1 VWVIV
6 GIRERS
12 RPMRPPLRHPRSHS
26 LAAMAAVT
34 LTVALASVPAAAL
47 ATGRTVALATG
58 QAPRHPAKVIEVYPA
73 RHALAKALD
82 QALPGDTLN
91 IHTGRYREH
100 VDVST
105 PDLTMQAA
113 GDGRVVVDARCR
125 ANDTIY
131 VTANGVTVDGLTVVG
146 AAEGFGSFPS
156 EIGLQSV
163 DQTGLI
169 ENSVFKNTCD
179 AEYGI
184 QVFQSGSIVI
194 RNNRTSGFSDSGI
207 YIGAISNTPN
217 GPLIVAGNRSEN
229 SHQGIIVEDSSGG
242 TIQVTDNG
250 VDGNFDAGIFL
261 HNSDG
266 VLINHNVVRDN
277 GRAGID
283 LDPTSD
289 TNRVVRNVS
298 MGHTYD
304 LENEGGT
311 GNCFKRNSY
320 DTSLGDISC

>member
-1 VWVIV
+1 M
-6 GIRERS
+6 RRAFRLS
-12 RPMRPPLRHPRSHS
+12 RTQGLVATALVVMALV
-26 LAAMAAVT
+26 AAPA
-34 LTVALASVPAAAL
+34 AAAL
-47 ATGRTVALATG
+47 ARPATAHG
-58 QAPRHPAKVIEVYPA
+58 VGVVIEVFPG

-82 QALPGDTLN
+82 QATPGDILN
-91 IHTGRYREH
+91 IHAGRYREH
-100 VDVST
+100 VQVST
-105 PDLTMQAA
+105 PDLTLQAA
-113 GDGRVVVDARCR
+113 GDGKVVVDARCK

-131 VTANGVTVDGLTVVG
+131 VTANGVTIDGLTVVG
-146 AAEGFGSFPS
+146 ADEGFGSFPS

-169 ENSVFKNTCD
+169 ENSVFKDTCD

-194 RNNRTSGFSDSGI
+194 RDNRTFGFSDSGI
-207 YIGAISNTPN
+207 YIGAISSTPN
-217 GPLIVAGNRSEN
+217 GPLVVSGNLSEG

-242 TIQVTDNG
+242 TIQVLDNG
-250 VDGNFDAGIFL
+250 VDGNDDAGIFL
-261 HNSDG
+261 RNSDG
-266 VLINHNVVRDN
+266 VLIRLNVVRQN

-289 TNRVVRNVS
+289 DNRVVRNTS

-320 DTSLGDISC
+320 TTSLGDISC